1 MIIGA
6 AAIGVLAVLAT
17 WLPLFSGSISGEN
30 PALADSG
37 ADSIVYV
44 VAGIVVLAIGA
55 FGVPDRATGSGLV
68 AGVATAFTGF
78 FGYLAS
84 ILVPTGPGGSDG
96 FGAERGAAFYPMILI
111 PVAGMAAI
119 IASGHASIAGS
130 DDRRLRHPY
139 AALGIVSSIA
149 VIVGVMLPPLDSP
162 VGFAERN
169 FEQFTWYIQLAYLV
183 FVASLGLAG
192 VIGFALQMRWGLG
205 LAAGAFVPATW
216 ILVTTVGEDT
226 LGDAFGSGNEPFH
239 PIFTIAIVAQAVALV
254 LGATVHRAARS
265 RDRSP
270 WRPPSPT
277 SEFPPLSPP
286 AH

>member
-17 WLPLFSGSISGEN
+17 WLPLFSDSISGED

-55 FGVPDRATGSGLV
+55 FGVPDRASGGGLV

-84 ILVPTGPGGSDG
+84 ILQLLTGGEGLGDRGVG
-96 FGAERGAAFYPMILI
+96 FFAMALV
-111 PVAGMAAI
+111 PVADVVAI
-119 IASGHASIAGS
+119 IASGRVSMSGS
-130 DDRRLRHPY
+130 DDGRLRHPY
-139 AALGIVSSIA
+139 AGFGIVASFA

-162 VGFAERN
+162 IGFADRN
-169 FEQFTWYIQLAYLV
+169 FDQGTWYTQTAYLV

-192 VIGFALQMRWGLG
+192 GVGFALQTRWGLG
-205 LAAGAFVPATW
+205 LAAGAFVPTAW
-216 ILVTTVGEDT
+216 VLLTTIGEDT
-226 LGDAFGSGNEPFH
+226 QDAFNFGIGTFH
-239 PIFTIAIVAQAVALV
+239 PLFAIAIVGQAIALV
-254 LGATVHRAARS
+254 LGATAHRAAKGRG
-265 RDRSP
+265 RAP

-277 SEFPPLSPP
+277 SEFPPPSPP